1 MVTVDQ
7 VRILFTSLAA
17 YGHVYPLLPLAVA
30 AREAGHEVLF
40 ATAEG
45 FLPDLRAAGVEAVAA
60 GVDVRVAFDRL
71 FAEAG
76 ETPGAEMPLERMTEV
91 MDRVFGEVLPRSYFA
106 GLTGLFATRRPDL
119 VVYEASN
126 IGGSFAA
133 RAAGIP
139 AVGHTFGHV
148 MRVAVDAEKVAP
160 FARLAA
166 EFGLDWRGLA
176 ELGHPFVDICPD
188 SVQHRGFRDLVP
200 RLPVRPVG
208 WSGAGELPALPARD
222 RPLVYLTLGTV
233 MGSADV
239 LRTVLGGLG
248 VLDVDVLVASGPTVP
263 PEALGELPENV
274 RSVAW
279 VPQSRLLPRVDF
291 VVHHGGNG
299 TMLGSFAA
307 GVPQL
312 VLPQG
317 GDQFANSEAV
327 VASGAGARL
336 LGAEVTAEAVTER
349 AGELLKDESAREA
362 ARAVAAEIAAMPSPA
377 EAVSG
382 LVGCARGG

>member
-1 MVTVDQ
+1 M
-7 VRILFTSLAA
+7 RLLFTSLAA

-30 AREAGHEVLF
+30 AREAGHEVVF

-45 FLPDLRAAGVEAVAA
+45 FLPHLRAAGVEPVAA

-76 ETPGAEMPLERMTEV
+76 AAPGAEMPLELMTELT
-91 MDRVFGEVLPRSYFA
+91 DRVFGEVLPRSYFA
-106 GLTGLFATRRPDL
+106 GLTELFARRRPDL

-126 IGGSFAA
+126 IAGSFAA

-148 MRVAVDAEKVAP
+148 MRVAPDEDKLAP
-160 FARLAA
+160 LSRLAA
-166 EFGLDWRGLA
+166 EFGLEWRGLA

-208 WSGAGELPALPARD
+208 WSADGELPDLPARE

-239 LRTVLGGLG
+239 LRTAIDGLAP
-248 VLDVDVLVASGPTVP
+248 LDVDVVVASGPTVDP
-263 PEALGELPENV
+263 AALGELPPNV
-274 RSVAW
+274 RSVPW
-279 VPQSRLLPRVDF
+279 VPQARLLPHVDF
-291 VVHHGGNG
+291 AVHHGGNG

-327 VASGAGARL
+327 VDSGAGAQL
-336 LGAEVTAEAVTER
+336 VGEEVTAEAITEQA
-349 AGELLKDESAREA
+349 AGLLKDTAARDAARE
-362 ARAVAAEIAAMPSPA
+362 VAAEIAAMPSPA
-377 EAVSG
+377 EAVPT
-382 LVGCARGG
+382 LVGCV

>member
-1 MVTVDQ
+1 M
-7 VRILFTSLAA
+7 RLLFTSLAA

-30 AREAGHEVLF
+30 ARAAGHDVVF
-40 ATAEG
+40 ATAES
-45 FLPDLRAAGVEAVAA
+45 FLPHLRAAGVEPVVA
-60 GVDVRVAFDRL
+60 GLDVRVAFDRL
-71 FAEAG
+71 FVEAG
-76 ETPGAEMPLERMTEV
+76 ETPGPEMPLERMTEV
-91 MDRVFGEVLPRSYFA
+91 TGQVFGDVLPRSYFA
-106 GLTGLFATRRPDL
+106 DLSELFARHRPDL

-148 MRVAVDAEKVAP
+148 MRVEAGEEQVVP
-160 FARLAA
+160 LARLAA

-176 ELGHPFVDICPD
+176 ELGHPFVDICPP
-188 SVQHRGFRDLVP
+188 SVQHPGFRELVP

-208 WSGAGELPALPARD
+208 WSGDGELPDLPDRD

-239 LRTVLGGLG
+239 LRTAIAGLA
-248 VLDVDVLVASGPTVP
+248 VLDVDVLVASGPTVAP
-263 PEALGELPENV
+263 AALGELPPNV

-279 VPQSRLLPRVDF
+279 VPQARLLPRVDF

-299 TMLGSFAA
+299 TMLGAFAA
-307 GVPQL
+307 GLPQL

-327 VASGAGARL
+327 VESGAGAQL
-336 LGAEVTAEAVTER
+336 PAAEVTAEAITER
-349 AGELLKDESAREA
+349 VAALLKDAPAREA
-362 ARAVAAEIAAMPSPA
+362 ARAVAAEIAEMPSPA
-377 EAVSG
+377 KAVPG
-382 LVGCARGG
+382 LLACA

>member
-1 MVTVDQ
+1 M
-7 VRILFTSLAA
+7 RLLFTSLAA

-30 AREAGHEVLF
+30 ARAAGHEVLF

-45 FLPDLRAAGVEAVAA
+45 FLPQLRDAGVEPVAA
-60 GVDVRVAFDRL
+60 GLDVRVAFDRL

-91 MDRVFGEVLPRSYFA
+91 MGRVFGDVLPRSYFA
-106 GLTGLFATRRPDL
+106 DLTALFERRRPDL

-126 IGGSFAA
+126 LGGSFAA

-148 MRVAVDAEKVAP
+148 MRVEADEEQVAP
-160 FARLAA
+160 LARLAA
-166 EFGLDWRGLA
+166 EFGLDWLGLA

-188 SVQHRGFRDLVP
+188 SVQHPGFRELVP

-208 WSGAGELPALPARD
+208 WSADGELPDLPDGD

-239 LRTVLGGLG
+239 LRTVIDGLA
-248 VLDVDVLVASGPTVP
+248 VLDVDVLVASGPTIAP
-263 PEALGELPENV
+263 AALGELPPNV

-279 VPQSRLLPRVDF
+279 VPQARLLRHVDF

-299 TMLGSFAA
+299 TMLGAFAA
-307 GVPQL
+307 GLPQL

-327 VASGAGARL
+327 AESGAGARL
-336 LGAEVTAEAVTER
+336 TPDEVTAEVITDR
-349 AGELLKDESAREA
+349 VAGLLKDSSVHDA

-377 EAVSG
+377 EAVPA
-382 LVGCARGG
+382 LLAHA